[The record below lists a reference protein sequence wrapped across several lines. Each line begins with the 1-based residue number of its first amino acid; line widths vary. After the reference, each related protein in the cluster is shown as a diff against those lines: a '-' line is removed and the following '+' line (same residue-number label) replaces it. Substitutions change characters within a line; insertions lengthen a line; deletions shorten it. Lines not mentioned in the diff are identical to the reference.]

1 MLSIQVKETTE
12 AQNMVIY
19 TDIGK
24 TPLPEGWTLERAVAV
39 LREVGH
45 TVLHI
50 EAQDG
55 SRIQLPEQAA

>member
-1 MLSIQVKETTE
+1 
-12 AQNMVIY
+12 MVIY

-24 TPLPEGWTLERAVAV
+24 TPLPEGWTLERAVEV

-50 EAQDG
+50 EAKDG
-55 SRIQLPEQAA
+55 TRIDPPREKAA